1 MKYINKQLTSA
12 IHHLSIIIFPLIHF
26 TVTSYNIMLSAFG
39 QPPLKTSVIIAGIIK
54 PVYNRALEHILFG
67 STSDTTS
74 IKNHFYKMKRDIGMA
89 DYEKLVK
96 QEFHTPSIEFHTP
109 SLYLC
114 FFIIGAEQDAA
125 EQSGFMEDSY
135 IKKQRYR
142 DGVWN
147 SMDGVW
153 NSCFT
158 SFS

>member
-1 MKYINKQLTSA
+1 
-12 IHHLSIIIFPLIHF
+12 
-26 TVTSYNIMLSAFG
+26 
-39 QPPLKTSVIIAGIIK
+39 
-54 PVYNRALEHILFG
+54 
-67 STSDTTS
+67 
-74 IKNHFYKMKRDIGMA
+74 MKRDIGMA

-125 EQSGFMEDSY
+125 EQSGFMENSY

>member
-1 MKYINKQLTSA
+1 
-12 IHHLSIIIFPLIHF
+12 
-26 TVTSYNIMLSAFG
+26 
-39 QPPLKTSVIIAGIIK
+39 
-54 PVYNRALEHILFG
+54 
-67 STSDTTS
+67 
-74 IKNHFYKMKRDIGMA
+74 MKRDIGMA

-96 QEFHTPSIEFHTP
+96 QEFHTPS
-109 SLYLC
+109 LYLC

-125 EQSGFMEDSY
+125 KQSGFMEDSY

-147 SMDGVW
+147 SRDEVW

>member
-1 MKYINKQLTSA
+1 MA
-12 IHHLSIIIFPLIHF
+12 
-26 TVTSYNIMLSAFG
+26 
-39 QPPLKTSVIIAGIIK
+39 KTSSIPI
-54 PVYNRALEHILFG
+54 Y
-67 STSDTTS
+67 TS

-96 QEFHTPSIEFHTP
+96 QEFYTP

>member
-1 MKYINKQLTSA
+1 
-12 IHHLSIIIFPLIHF
+12 
-26 TVTSYNIMLSAFG
+26 
-39 QPPLKTSVIIAGIIK
+39 
-54 PVYNRALEHILFG
+54 
-67 STSDTTS
+67 
-74 IKNHFYKMKRDIGMA
+74 MKRDIGMA
-89 DYEKLVK
+89 NYEKLVK
-96 QEFHTPSIEFHTP
+96 QEFHTP

>member
-1 MKYINKQLTSA
+1 
-12 IHHLSIIIFPLIHF
+12 
-26 TVTSYNIMLSAFG
+26 
-39 QPPLKTSVIIAGIIK
+39 
-54 PVYNRALEHILFG
+54 
-67 STSDTTS
+67 
-74 IKNHFYKMKRDIGMA
+74 MKRDIGMA

-114 FFIIGAEQDAA
+114 FCIFGTEQ
-125 EQSGFMEDSY
+125 ESGFIEDRY

>member
-1 MKYINKQLTSA
+1 
-12 IHHLSIIIFPLIHF
+12 
-26 TVTSYNIMLSAFG
+26 
-39 QPPLKTSVIIAGIIK
+39 
-54 PVYNRALEHILFG
+54 
-67 STSDTTS
+67 
-74 IKNHFYKMKRDIGMA
+74 MA

-114 FFIIGAEQDAA
+114 FFLIGAEQDAA